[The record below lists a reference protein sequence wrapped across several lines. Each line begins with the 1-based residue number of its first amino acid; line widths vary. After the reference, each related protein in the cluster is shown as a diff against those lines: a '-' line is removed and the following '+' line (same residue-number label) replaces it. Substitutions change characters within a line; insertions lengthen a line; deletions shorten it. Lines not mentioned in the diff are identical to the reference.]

1 MIGLK
6 EAADRKA
13 IDCFLSS
20 PGYIFCILALAGL
33 GNLFSLELPVYLLFT
48 LLCLYI
54 CFFGEDLR
62 GIMPLIPACYIT
74 PSVIN
79 NPGKYEA
86 GVFSGAAGICILI
99 CGILIVLALAYY
111 VIRHRKDFFAIKH
124 RLLAGMLAL
133 STAYLLGGIG
143 SDADLGKSFPFALAQ
158 GAAITLP
165 YWLFSGGIRWK
176 TLRKDYLAWI
186 GFCTGG
192 VLSLQILWIYLSGT
206 VVVDGVIH
214 RDFIYTGWGIHN
226 NLGFLLAMM
235 IPFAF
240 SLATKYR
247 RGWIGTV
254 VGSVFLIFVLL
265 TCSRSSILGGC
276 LVYGL
281 CVFLVLHYAKNRR
294 HNTIA
299 LVTVAVASALIIL
312 LFHTPLYRLFS
323 DLLRIGMDPSHRD
336 MIYAEGMKLFAAKP
350 IFGNSFFSPG
360 YQPWDWAT
368 LDSFSGIFPP
378 RWHNTVVQLL
388 ASCGIVGL
396 AAYGFHR
403 WQTVRLFLS
412 KPGKETTFWGCSV
425 LVLLFCSLFDCHFFN
440 IAPTLFYSMALAFA
454 EFSQADT
461 ENAIL

>member
-1 MIGLK
+1 MLSLK
-6 EAADRKA
+6 KTALRRT
-13 IDCFLSS
+13 INCFLSS

-33 GNLFSLELPVYLLFT
+33 GNLFSLELPVYLLYT

-54 CFFGEDLR
+54 CIFGEDLR

-74 PSVIN
+74 PSVTN
-79 NPGKYEA
+79 NPGKYETSI
-86 GVFSGAAGICILI
+86 FSGASGICILI
-99 CGILIVLALAYY
+99 CGLLIMLALAYY
-111 VIRHRKDFFAIKH
+111 VIRHRNHFFATKH
-124 RLLAGMLAL
+124 RLLAGMLVL
-133 STAYLLGGIG
+133 SVAYLLGGIG
-143 SDADLGKSFPFALAQ
+143 SDANLGKNFPFALAQ
-158 GAAITLP
+158 STAILLP
-165 YWLFSGGIRWK
+165 YWLFSGGIHWK

-192 VLSLQILWIYLSGT
+192 VLCLQIIWIYCSGT
-206 VVVDGVIH
+206 VVVEGVIN

-240 SLATKYR
+240 SLAAQYR

-254 VGSVFLIFVLL
+254 VGSIFLIFVLL

-281 CVFLVLHYAKNRR
+281 CVFFMLHYAKNRR
-294 HNTIA
+294 HNSIA
-299 LVTVAVASALIIL
+299 LITVAIASVLITL
-312 LFHTPLYRLFS
+312 LFHKPLYRLFS

-336 MIYAEGMKLFAAKP
+336 IVYAEGMKLFAAKP
-350 IFGNSFFSPG
+350 ILGNSFFSPG
-360 YQPWDWAT
+360 YLPWDWAT

-412 KPGKETTFWGCSV
+412 KPNKETTFLGCSM
-425 LVLLFCSLFDCHFFN
+425 LVLLVCSLLDCHFFN
-440 IAPTLFYSMALAFA
+440 IAPALIYSMILAVA
-454 EFSQADT
+454 EFSQTDT
-461 ENAIL
+461 IS